1 EEQQPMVS
9 LPFRWTATSTQPPRA
24 RPQAAPKSCCSTY
37 WFPAGTPLVLCS
49 TPAHCARTRWHQ
61 SVDDRVL
68 VIASGAFAP
77 PAADF
82 APGIRPGT
90 EVRETRLPIPR
101 APTARLLPHL
111 RTPSQVNRRSRAGV

>member
-1 EEQQPMVS
+1 GNAEFYGLTLNCNGTRAIWPGFWRAAPDEEQQPMVS

-82 APGIRPGT
+82 APGI
-90 EVRETRLPIPR
+90 
-101 APTARLLPHL
+101 
-111 RTPSQVNRRSRAGV
+111 